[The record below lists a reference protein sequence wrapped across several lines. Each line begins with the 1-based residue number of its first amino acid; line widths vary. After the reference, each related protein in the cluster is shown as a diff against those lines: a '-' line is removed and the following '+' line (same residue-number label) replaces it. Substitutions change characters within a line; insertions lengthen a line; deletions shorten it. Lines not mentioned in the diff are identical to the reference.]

1 MAATKISSFACGLAL
16 AAGAALI
23 LFVETASA
31 QVARPAPGAVRPA
44 GSAKAALRIKD
55 MSKPGKQSLVS
66 SPDIDGKVKSPGH
79 INRGQNWKW
88 AMLEVKYETSQDWTD
103 EITFTFYV
111 LCKSKD
117 PKTNQEQYH
126 LFQTAVSYLDI
137 EKGEHFAAAM
147 LPPNAVKRYGDPVS
161 FAVDIAIDGE
171 SVAQEALGMGVAKG
185 NIWWPASIEK
195 LGDRLVRHSGY
206 LKDRSQ
212 TPFGLTHID
221 EYEAVR

>member
-1 MAATKISSFACGLAL
+1 MAASKFYPFARALAL
-16 AAGAALI
+16 AAGAAFF
-23 LFVETASA
+23 LFAEAASA
-31 QVARPAPGAVRPA
+31 QVARPAPGAARPA
-44 GSAKAALRIKD
+44 GSAKATLRIKD

-66 SPDIDGKVKSPGH
+66 SPDVDGKVKSPGH

-88 AMLEVKYETSQDWTD
+88 AMLEVKYETSPDWID

-111 LCKSKD
+111 LCQD
-117 PKTNQEQYH
+117 AKTKEFH
-126 LFQTAVSYLDI
+126 FFQTAVSYLDV

-147 LPPNAVKRYGDPVS
+147 LPPNAVKRYGEPIS
-161 FAVDIAIDGE
+161 YGVDITIDGE
-171 SVAQEALGMGVAKG
+171 SVATKALGLGG
-185 NIWWPASIEK
+185 EGWWSTSLDK
-195 LGDRLVRHSGY
+195 LGDRVKRHSGY

>member
-1 MAATKISSFACGLAL
+1 MTASNICSFARGLVF
-16 AAGAALI
+16 AAGAAVF
-23 LFVETASA
+23 LFAEAASA
-31 QVARPAPGAVRPA
+31 QARPAAA
-44 GSAKAALRIKD
+44 AKATLRIKD

-66 SPDIDGKVKSPGH
+66 SPDLDGKVKSPGH

-88 AMLEVKYETSQDWTD
+88 AMLEVKYETSPDWID

-111 LCKSKD
+111 LSKAKD
-117 PKTNQEQYH
+117 PKTGVEQYH

-137 EKGEHFAAAM
+137 EKGEHHAAAM
-147 LPPNAVKRYGDPVS
+147 LPPNAVKRYGEPI
-161 FAVDIAIDGE
+161 AYGVDITLDGE
-171 SVAQEALGMGVAKG
+171 SVETLSSGFGNAKDP
-185 NIWWPASIEK
+185 WWNSPGFNK

-212 TPFGLTHID
+212 TPFGVTHVD

>member
-1 MAATKISSFACGLAL
+1 MVI
-16 AAGAALI
+16 AAGAAL
-23 LFVETASA
+23 FFFSEAASGQA
-31 QVARPAPGAVRPA
+31 VRTTPGAARPA
-44 GSAKAALRIKD
+44 GSARATLRIKD

-88 AMLEVKYETSQDWTD
+88 AMLEVKYETSPDWID

-111 LCKSKD
+111 LSKAKD
-117 PKTNQEQYH
+117 PKTGVEQYH

-137 EKGEHFAAAM
+137 EKGEHHAAAM
-147 LPPNAVKRYGDPVS
+147 LPPNAVKRYGEPI
-161 FAVDIAIDGE
+161 AYGVDITLDGE
-171 SVAQEALGMGVAKG
+171 SVETLSSGFGNAKEP
-185 NIWWPASIEK
+185 WWNSPGFNK

-212 TPFGLTHID
+212 TPFGATYID